1 MAQTIVALIHGEE
14 GSFGISFPDVPGCI
28 SGGDTIDETLAN
40 GAEALAFHLEG
51 IMEDGDP
58 IPTLRSV
65 EAIRA
70 DPTFGFELSE
80 PHIVA
85 LMPFAAPSRTVRI
98 NVTMDERLVEA
109 IDQAAKSQGGTRSG
123 FLAALAR
130 ERLGIH

>member
-1 MAQTIVALIHGEE
+1 MSQSIVALIHGEE
-14 GSFGISFPDVPGCI
+14 GNFGISFPDVPGCI
-28 SGGDTIDETLAN
+28 SAGDTIDETLAN

-51 IMEDGDP
+51 TLEDGDP
-58 IPTLRSV
+58 MPVPRTV

-70 DPTFGFELSE
+70 DPTFGFELNE
-80 PHIVA
+80 PHIIA
-85 LMPFAAPSRTVRI
+85 LMPFTPPSRTIRI